1 MREVGELDRART
13 ELPLVE
19 AAGLG
24 QGGGDGDVRHQR
36 VDAGLN
42 DLAADDVIEA
52 VLLVLK
58 APLDLVSGKVFNIG
72 SNSLNYQKIQL
83 VNLIKKLL
91 PQTEIEIKKD
101 AVDPRSYKVSFDKVA
116 TVLDFKAAK
125 SIEEGIVEI
134 KEVLERHNSG

>member
-1 MREVGELDRART
+1 M
-13 ELPLVE
+13 
-19 AAGLG
+19 
-24 QGGGDGDVRHQR
+24 
-36 VDAGLN
+36 
-42 DLAADDVIEA
+42 
-52 VLLVLK
+52 
-58 APLDLVSGKVFNIG
+58 VSGKVFNIG